1 MPSPGAYQTQLT
13 ASVNQKKLD
22 EPEATP
28 LVQQKLSAAGQDTFK
43 LPGRL
48 TMMRRLV
55 FLALFLITTGCNNV
69 LRSDLMNDTSI

>member
-1 MPSPGAYQTQLT
+1 VPSPGAYQTQLT

-28 LVQQKLSAAGQDTFK
+28 LVQRNSARWGRDALW